1 MNGTS
6 GANVAIVGLGGLG
19 SSAAWEATRR
29 GYTVI
34 GFEQFALGHER
45 GASHDTSRILRHS
58 YHTPHYVDLTFRAY
72 DAWAQLEN
80 ESGVKLVTQTGGV
93 DLFPPGAA
101 IDMST
106 YTDSMDAVGI
116 GYEVLDNAALRE
128 RWPLFTPPEGTVSLF
143 QERSS
148 IVPAALTTATMQRL
162 ARERGA
168 DLRENTRVEA
178 IEPTATGVRV
188 ITSDGVVAAD
198 RCIVTA
204 DAWTSALTTPL
215 GWPIPLTVTEEQVTY
230 VDAPPAYADLP
241 LWIWMDDPSFYGFP
255 TYAVPGSAT
264 ELTIKAAE
272 DCGGPEVTGDER
284 STQTDEGMQQRLMSF
299 LHSIFTGLGDVVRSK
314 RCLYTLTADR
324 DFVISPVPGYENVI
338 VGLGAAH
345 AFKFAPAFGGM
356 LLDLVDGHPVDP
368 VFRLDRPGI
377 TDPNYEANWLV

>member
-128 RWPLFTPPEGTVSLF
+128 RWPLFTPP
-143 QERSS
+143 
-148 IVPAALTTATMQRL
+148 
-162 ARERGA
+162 
-168 DLRENTRVEA
+168 
-178 IEPTATGVRV
+178 
-188 ITSDGVVAAD
+188 
-198 RCIVTA
+198 
-204 DAWTSALTTPL
+204 
-215 GWPIPLTVTEEQVTY
+215 
-230 VDAPPAYADLP
+230 
-241 LWIWMDDPSFYGFP
+241 
-255 TYAVPGSAT
+255 
-264 ELTIKAAE
+264 
-272 DCGGPEVTGDER
+272 
-284 STQTDEGMQQRLMSF
+284 
-299 LHSIFTGLGDVVRSK
+299 
-314 RCLYTLTADR
+314 
-324 DFVISPVPGYENVI
+324 
-338 VGLGAAH
+338 
-345 AFKFAPAFGGM
+345 
-356 LLDLVDGHPVDP
+356 
-368 VFRLDRPGI
+368 
-377 TDPNYEANWLV
+377 

>member
-1 MNGTS
+1 MTNI
-6 GANVAIVGLGGLG
+6 AIVGLGALG
-19 SSAAWEATRR
+19 SAAAWEATRR
-29 GYTVI
+29 GYSVI
-34 GFEQFALGHER
+34 GLEQFELGHDR

-58 YHTPHYVDLTFRAY
+58 YHTPHYVELTFRAY
-72 DAWAQLEN
+72 DAWAELEAD
-80 ESGVKLVTQTGGV
+80 SGISLVTQTGGV

-106 YTDSMDAVGI
+106 YTASMDAMGI
-116 GYEVLDNAALRE
+116 GYEVMDNAALRE
-128 RWPLFTPPEGTVSLF
+128 RWPQFTPPEGTVSLY

-148 IVPAALTTATMQRL
+148 IVPAALGTAMMQRL

-168 DLRENTRVEA
+168 DLRERTRVES
-178 IEPTATGVRV
+178 IEPTASGVRL
-188 ITSDGVVAAD
+188 ITSDGVVTAD

-204 DAWTSALTTPL
+204 DAWTSALTAPL

-230 VDAPPAYADLP
+230 VTVPPSYADIP

-255 TYAVPGSAT
+255 TYGEMT
-264 ELTIKAAE
+264 MKAAE
-272 DCGGPEVTGDER
+272 DCGGPTVTGDDR
-284 STQTDEGMQQRLMSF
+284 SGEVDPAMLDRLVTF
-299 LHSIFTGLGDVVRSK
+299 LRANFREIGDVVRSK
-314 RCLYTLTADR
+314 RCLYSLTADR
-324 DFVISPVPGYENVI
+324 DFVISPVPGYDNVI

-377 TDPNYEANWLV
+377 TDPDYAPAWLV

>member
-1 MNGTS
+1 MTNI
-6 GANVAIVGLGGLG
+6 AIVGLGALG
-19 SSAAWEATRR
+19 SAAAWEATRR
-29 GYTVI
+29 GYSVI
-34 GFEQFALGHER
+34 GFEQFELGHER

-72 DAWAQLEN
+72 DAWAELER
-80 ESGVKLVTQTGGV
+80 ESGLSLVTQTGGV

-101 IDMST
+101 IDMAT
-106 YTDSMDAVGI
+106 YTTSMDAVGI
-116 GYEVLDNAALRE
+116 DYEVLDNQQLRA
-128 RWPLFTPPEGTVSLF
+128 RWPQFVPPEGTTSLY

-148 IVPAALTTATMQRL
+148 IVPAALGTATMQRL
-162 ARERGA
+162 ARDRGA
-168 DLRENTRVEA
+168 DLRERIRVESL
-178 IEPTATGVRV
+178 EPRASGVRV
-188 ITSDGVVAAD
+188 RTSAGDFTAD
-198 RCIVTA
+198 RVIVTA

-230 VDAPPAYADLP
+230 VDVPPSYADIP

-255 TYAVPGSAT
+255 CYGEQTM
-264 ELTIKAAE
+264 KAAE
-272 DCGGPEVTGDER
+272 DCGGPTVTGDER
-284 STQTDEGMQQRLMSF
+284 SGEVDSEMLSRLAGFLRGTFTD
-299 LHSIFTGLGDVVRSK
+299 IGDIVRSK
-314 RCLYTLTADR
+314 RCLYSLTPDR

-377 TDPNYEANWLV
+377 TDPNYSPNWLV